1 MDRATTVNGWQI
13 CAVPAIIMT
22 RVRIADMQGV
32 AIKRFH
38 AGGAAN
44 LIQDFSLIR
53 MNLVADGHRI

>member
-1 MDRATTVNGWQI
+1 
-13 CAVPAIIMT
+13 MT